1 MNLPEF
7 AHPWILL
14 LLVPLV
20 IGTAWRFLRPAPALT
35 VSSVDIYQPTSKS
48 RRPFRFRVPLLLESL
63 ALAAFVVALARPQS
77 AVEVR
82 PVTREGIDIMLSLD
96 FSNSMDAYDPEP
108 GLSKA
113 EKIRAI
119 EAGELGD
126 RLAVAAAQIKRFVE
140 RRPDDRI
147 GLAIFG
153 AESWIA
159 SPPTLDH
166 DFLLGLV
173 DQIDNSVLGRHER
186 ATNIAAGLATA
197 IDALPTDDDSRRCI
211 ILITDG
217 AHSVQDPD
225 FTPDSAARLAAS
237 RGIAVHTIG
246 IGSEKPFIYK
256 NEYLRMAP
264 DVNFRT
270 ETIESIAKTTGGR
283 FFRAKDGPGFETVMD
298 TIDHLE
304 TTTRVHPALILRSDL
319 FPYPLVSGA
328 ILFGL
333 ALLLGRTVLHTIA

>member
-7 AHPWILL
+7 ANPWVLL

-20 IGTAWRFLRPAPALT
+20 AGVVWRFRRPAPALA
-35 VSSVDIYQPTSKS
+35 VSSTEIYQPDKT
-48 RRPFRFRVPLLLESL
+48 RRPFRFRIPLLLETL

-77 AVEVR
+77 SVEIR
-82 PVTREGIDIMLSLD
+82 PIEREGIDIMLSLD

-113 EKIRAI
+113 EKVRAI
-119 EAGELGD
+119 KAGELGD

-147 GLAIFG
+147 GLTIFG
-153 AESWIA
+153 MESWIA

-173 DQIDNSVLGRHER
+173 DQIDSSMLVRKER
-186 ATNIAAGLATA
+186 GTNIAAGLATA
-197 IDALPTDDDSRRCI
+197 VDALPADDNSRRCI

-217 AHSVQDPD
+217 AHSVHDPD
-225 FTPDSAARLAAS
+225 FTPDSAAQLAAS

-246 IGSEKPFIYK
+246 IGSEKPFIYQ
-256 NEYLRMAP
+256 NDFLNQVA
-264 DVNFRT
+264 DVTFRT
-270 ETIESIAKTTGGR
+270 ETIESIAKITGGR
-283 FFRAKDGPGFETVMD
+283 FFRARDNSGFETVMD

-304 TTTRVHPALILRSDL
+304 TTTQVHPALILKSDL
-319 FPYPLVSGA
+319 FPYPLGA
-328 ILFGL
+328 GALLFGL
-333 ALLLGRTVLHTIA
+333 ALLLGRTFLLTIA

>member
-1 MNLPEF
+1 
-7 AHPWILL
+7 
-14 LLVPLV
+14 PLV
-20 IGTAWRFLRPAPALT
+20 IGAAWRFRRPAPALT
-35 VSSVDIYQPTSKS
+35 VSSVEIYQPGKS
-48 RRPFRFRVPLLLESL
+48 RRPFRFRIPLLLESL
-63 ALAAFVVALARPQS
+63 ALVAFVVALARPQS
-77 AVEVR
+77 AVEIR
-82 PVTREGIDIMLSLD
+82 PVAHEGIDIMLSLD

-126 RLAVAAAQIKRFVE
+126 RLAVAAAQIKRFVQ
-140 RRPDDRI
+140 RRPGDRI

-153 AESWIA
+153 AESWVA

-173 DQIDNSVLGRHER
+173 DQIDNSVLGGHER
-186 ATNIAAGLATA
+186 ATNMAAGLATA
-197 IDALPTDDDSRRCI
+197 IDALPADDDSRRCI

-217 AHSVQDPD
+217 AHSVEDPD
-225 FTPDSAARLAAS
+225 FTPDSAAQLAAS

-246 IGSEKPFIYK
+246 IGGDNPFINK
-256 NEYLRMAP
+256 NDYLKKTTDMK
-264 DVNFRT
+264 FRT

-283 FFRAKDGPGFETVMD
+283 FFRARDSAGFETVMD

-304 TTTRVHPALILRSDL
+304 TTTRIHPALILKSDL
-319 FPYPLVSGA
+319 FPYPLVVGA
-328 ILFGL
+328 ILLGL
-333 ALLLGRTVLHTIA
+333 ALLLGRTVLHTIS